1 VLPRPPFPRPSA
13 SVVERLRIELGR
25 AVGPSKL
32 LTSQEGC
39 ARFAADES
47 DQEPVSPDAVVLAE
61 SADDI
66 VKTLGVASA
75 LGVPVTPRSAGTGK
89 SGGAVPVCGG
99 VVLSTLGMKQV
110 KEIDRREQ
118 IVVVEPGI
126 VLADLY
132 HAVEAEGLF
141 YPPDPNSH
149 ETCAMG
155 GNVAENAGG
164 PRAFK
169 YGVTRDYVLGLE
181 VVTASGE
188 RLRTGKRTIK
198 GVTGYDLTALL
209 VGSEGTLAVTL
220 EATLQLLPK
229 PESVVTLLAWFEK
242 VGDAATAVSD
252 IVAAGLVPR
261 CMELLDGA
269 CLEAMRRE
277 GVPVAE
283 DAGAMLLIELD
294 GPEMVCDRDMQRVGE
309 LATGAGALEVV
320 VAQSDTQRSKL
331 WATRRELTNVVKKL
345 ARHKI
350 AEDVV
355 VPRMRIRELIDEVAR
370 VSERERLRM
379 FAYGHAGDGNLHVL
393 WNEDH
398 EIPQVEAALGAVMRA
413 VVALGGSLTGE
424 HGIGSCKSK
433 YLALE
438 QSPGL
443 IALERRL
450 KQLFDPSGI
459 LNPGKIF
466 PPEGHGAC

>member
-1 VLPRPPFPRPSA
+1 MD
-13 SVVERLRIELGR
+13 RLRIELDR
-25 AVGPSKL
+25 ALGPSKL
-32 LTSQEGC
+32 LTSEEGC

-47 DQEPVSPDAVVLAE
+47 DQEPVLPDAVVLAE
-61 SADDI
+61 RADDI

-126 VLADLY
+126 VLNDLY
-132 HAVEAEGLF
+132 RAVEAEGLF
-141 YPPDPNSH
+141 YPPDPNSN
-149 ETCAMG
+149 ENCAIG

-169 YGVTRDYVLGLE
+169 YGVTSDYVLGLE
-181 VVTASGE
+181 VVTAAGQ

-229 PESVVTLLAWFEK
+229 PEHVVTLLAWFGHVSK
-242 VGDAATAVSD
+242 AATAVSN
-252 IVAAGLVPR
+252 IVAAGLVTR

-277 GVPVAE
+277 GVAVAE
-283 DAGAMLLIELD
+283 GAGAMLLIELD
-294 GPEMVCDRDMQRVGE
+294 GPEMVCDRDMLRVGE
-309 LATGAGALEVV
+309 LATEAGALEVV

-345 ARHKI
+345 ARNKI

-355 VPRMRIRELIDEVAR
+355 VPRYRMGELIAEIGR
-370 VSERERLRM
+370 ISERQQLRM
-379 FAYGHAGDGNLHVL
+379 FAYGHAGDGNLHVNVL
-393 WNEDH
+393 WNEEH
-398 EIPQVEAALGAVMRA
+398 EIPQVEGALGAVMRT
-413 VVALGGSLTGE
+413 VVGMGGCLTGE
-424 HGIGSCKSK
+424 HGIGSSKSK
-433 YLALE
+433 YLELE
-438 QSPGL
+438 QSAEL
-443 IALERRL
+443 IALERGV
-450 KQLFDPSGI
+450 KQLFDPHGI

-466 PPEGHGAC
+466 PRKGHGAC